1 MQPETATRVECLLRR
16 FGIGLGLLGAI
27 AILLAMTGASAELQ
41 MLGGLAFGW
50 WSYVARMAPRVTV
63 SMTGMATAGV
73 CLGLFTAG
81 LHGFLRWLHRETRGG
96 DSRWKPRWTLSI
108 VGVIVVMFA
117 SGIATVGVAHQAGW
131 LLSSTRM
138 LVVNRPNLGGEYSGG
153 DVKNNLKLIALAVHN
168 YEGANGAL
176 PGDGLK
182 EGWTTHSWL
191 TVIMPFGHYGMASV
205 DYGYAWNDARNTALF
220 KSVIPDYLNPRIN
233 VLRDPD
239 GYALSHISG
248 NIHIFGRGRSL
259 RFDEIGDLSQTMMAG
274 EVASGFKPWGDPK
287 NLRDPSR
294 PFDGSPQAFGSPSG
308 GGATVLM
315 MDGSVKFVSDRA
327 DPKVLRALSGAIDRP
342 GTRRSN
348 QGSPGP

>member
-16 FGIGLGLLGAI
+16 LCIGVGLLVVV
-27 AILLAMTGASAELQ
+27 AILLGVVGASAELQ
-41 MLGGLAFGW
+41 ALGALTFGW
-50 WSYVARMAPRVTV
+50 WSYVARVAPRVTV
-63 SMTGMATAGV
+63 STTGMATAGI
-73 CLGLFTAG
+73 CLVLFTAG

-96 DSRWKPRWTLSI
+96 DLRWKPRWTLSV

-117 SGIATVGVAHQAGW
+117 SGIATVGVVHQAGW
-131 LLSSTRM
+131 LLSSTRT
-138 LVVNRPNLGGEYSGG
+138 LVVDRPNLGNEYTGG
-153 DVKNNLKLIALAVHN
+153 DLKNSLKQIGLAVHN

-182 EGWTTHSWL
+182 EGWTTQSWL
-191 TVIMPFGHYGMASV
+191 TVIMPFGPYSMAGI
-205 DYGYAWNDARNTALF
+205 DYRYAWDDARNTARF
-220 KSVIPDYLNPRIN
+220 KSVIPHYLNPGIN
-233 VLRDPD
+233 VIRDPN
-239 GYALSHISG
+239 GYALSHIAG
-248 NIHIFGRGRSL
+248 NVHIFGRGRSL

-274 EVASGFKPWGDPK
+274 EVASGFKPWGDPT

-327 DPKVLRALSGAIDRP
+327 DPKILRSLSGVRD
-342 GTRRSN
+342 
-348 QGSPGP
+348 